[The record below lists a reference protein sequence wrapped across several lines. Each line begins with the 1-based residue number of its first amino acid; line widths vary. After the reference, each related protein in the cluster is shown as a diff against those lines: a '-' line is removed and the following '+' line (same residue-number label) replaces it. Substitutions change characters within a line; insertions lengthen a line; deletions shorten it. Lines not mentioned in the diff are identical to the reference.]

1 MLTVISGGQT
11 GPDRAALE
19 AATATGTPY
28 GGWCP
33 KGGWAEDLPQ
43 PPGVLERYPK
53 LRETPSNEPEQRT
66 DWNVRDSAALLVLV
80 GQGGLAVSKGTQ
92 RAVRHA
98 ESLGKPVAIVYVSKP
113 DATGQALAFLT
124 PFVDEPV
131 CIAGPREGE
140 APGLQTAARR
150 VLEPVLTEMASKR

>member
-33 KGGWAEDLPQ
+33 KDGWAEDLPQ
-43 PPGVLERYPK
+43 PPGILALYPK
-53 LRETPSNEPEQRT
+53 LRETPSGEPEQRT
-66 DWNVRDSAALLVLV
+66 DWNVRDSATLLVLV
-80 GQGGLAVSKGTQ
+80 GQGGLAVSKGTM
-92 RAVRHA
+92 RAVQHA
-98 ESLGKPVAIVYVSKP
+98 ESLGKPIAIVDVSKP
-113 DATGQALAFLT
+113 DAIGRALAFLT
-124 PFVDEPV
+124 PFMAEPV
-131 CIAGPREGE
+131 CIAGPRESE

-150 VLEPVLTEMASKR
+150 VLELVLTEMTSKP

>member
-11 GPDRAALE
+11 GADRAALE
-19 AATATGTPY
+19 AAQLTETPY

-43 PPGVLERYPK
+43 PPGLLALYPN
-53 LRETPSNEPEQRT
+53 LRETPSPEPEQRT

-98 ESLGKPVAIVYVSKP
+98 ESLGKPVAIIDLSEP
-113 DATGQALAFLT
+113 DPVRRARDFLSAFA
-124 PFVDEPV
+124 EGAV
-131 CIAGPREGE
+131 CIAGPRESE
-140 APGLQTAARR
+140 LPGLQAAARP
-150 VLEPVLTEMASKR
+150 VLESALSSLASPE

>member
-19 AATATGTPY
+19 AAIASGTPY

-33 KGGWAEDLPQ
+33 KGGWAEDSPE
-43 PPGVLERYPK
+43 PPGVLARYPH
-53 LRETPSNEPEQRT
+53 LRETPSRQPEQRT

-80 GQGGLAVSKGTQ
+80 GQDGLGVSNGTA

-98 ESLGKPVAIVYVSKP
+98 EALDKAVGIVDVTAQ
-113 DATGQALAFLT
+113 DAVRSVQDFLMAFTGQA
-124 PFVDEPV
+124 V
-131 CIAGPREGE
+131 CIAGPRESE
-140 APGLQTAARR
+140 APGLQAAAFQ
-150 VLEPVLTEMASKR
+150 VLKPALSDLVLGA